1 MMEVCPLEKRPSS
14 IDPKDERVYIS
25 QYVGA
30 LEENLSIEIA
40 SHYTKFCVWLSRM
53 ESVATSNS
61 ALSNV
66 DRKQEGKAAVQ

>member
-1 MMEVCPLEKRPSS
+1 MIEVCPLEKKPSS
-14 IDPKDERVYIS
+14 LDPKDERIFLS
-25 QYVGA
+25 QYVNA
-30 LEENLSIEIA
+30 LEDNLSIEIV

-61 ALSNV
+61 SLNNI